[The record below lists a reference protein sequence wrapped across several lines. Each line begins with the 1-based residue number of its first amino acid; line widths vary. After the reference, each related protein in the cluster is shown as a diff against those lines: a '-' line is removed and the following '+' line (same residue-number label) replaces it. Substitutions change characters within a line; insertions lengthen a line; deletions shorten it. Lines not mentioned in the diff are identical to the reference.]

1 MKLSLIS
8 LGLGAAMIAFVACA
22 DSAENDANEG
32 PPDGSTLPKTDS
44 GPTGDEVDAGEDAS
58 DVVVP
63 PRVCSDQG
71 FCKTALPAGKHELR
85 GVWGDGAGVAWAISA
100 EGEVLRF
107 DAGAWKVH
115 ASGLGKL
122 TAIWGSGPT
131 DVWIAGEE
139 GVQHGTGASSAALA
153 FAKSAL
159 PGGAKNVTSLWG
171 AGASDVWAV
180 ASVEVDGG
188 FEPESRVFRWS
199 AGDAGTSWS
208 EVAVPKGVLFERVW
222 GSAGSG
228 VWLAGT
234 QPIPD
239 EFYREGVIFRRGVGQ
254 KAFTQEGLPKD
265 PDDTSF
271 FATFGGV
278 RGAAAM
284 GDATVWIF
292 GQSVTGMPRIL
303 KASSTDGGAT
313 FAWTF
318 IPYGSFED
326 PAFNAV
332 AASAPNDAWAVGDY
346 GQVRRWDG
354 AGWVAAGITPRKVP
368 IIDPFYGAWSRAGAD
383 AWLVGKDIAI
393 RWDPSKKDGGN

>member
-8 LGLGAAMIAFVACA
+8 LGVAAAMMALLACA
-22 DSAENDANEG
+22 DSAENEPTEG
-32 PPDGSTLPKTDS
+32 PIDASTLPHTDAS
-44 GPTGDEVDAGEDAS
+44 GGGETSDAGADAS
-58 DVVVP
+58 DVAVP

-71 FCKTALPAGKHELR
+71 FCRTVLPAGKHELR
-85 GVWGDGAGVAWAISA
+85 GVWADGAGAAWAVSA

-107 DAGAWKVH
+107 DGNAWKVH
-115 ASGLGKL
+115 ASGLGPL

-131 DVWIAGEE
+131 DVWIGGEN
-139 GVQHGTGASSAALA
+139 GVQHGTGASSGALA
-153 FAKSAL
+153 FAPSAL
-159 PGGAKNVTSLWG
+159 PGGAKLASSIWG
-171 AGASDVWAV
+171 TGANDVWVV
-180 ASVEVDGG
+180 ASLEVDGG
-188 FEPESRVFRWS
+188 TAESRVFRWS
-199 AGDAGTSWS
+199 TGDAGAGWS
-208 EVAVPKGVLFERVW
+208 QVAVPAGVVFDRVW

-254 KAFTQEGLPKD
+254 KSFTQQALPKD

-284 GDATVWIF
+284 GDSTIWVF
-292 GQSVTGMPRIL
+292 GQSVTGAPRIL
-303 KASSTDGGAT
+303 KASSADNGAT
-313 FAWTF
+313 FTWTF
-318 IPYGSFED
+318 SRYGTFED

-332 AASAPNDAWAVGDY
+332 SASSPNDAWAVGDY

-354 AGWVAAGITPRKVP
+354 AQWTPAGITPAKVP
-368 IIDPFYGAWSRAGAD
+368 IIDPFHAVWSRGGAE
-383 AWLVGKDIAI
+383 AWLVGKDIAL
-393 RWDPSKKDGGN
+393 RWSPSSKDGGK